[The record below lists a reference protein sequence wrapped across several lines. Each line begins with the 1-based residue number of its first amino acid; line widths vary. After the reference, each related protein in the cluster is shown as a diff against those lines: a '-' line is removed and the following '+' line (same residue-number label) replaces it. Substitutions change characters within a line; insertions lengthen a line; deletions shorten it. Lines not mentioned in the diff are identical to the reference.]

1 MKSLLTAVILV
12 LAMVFSAT
20 AQKPVPTLQPLL
32 VSYYEV
38 KNALVNADAAA
49 ASAKAD
55 EFVKIINSIDSKT
68 LTAEALKSFG
78 SLQGKLQRGAGNIAA
93 TKDISKQ
100 RDYFASFSLDLFALA
115 KSVKLSEQPVY
126 QAYCPMKKM
135 YWLTNEK
142 TIKNPYYGKQMLN
155 CGSITE
161 TINP

>member
-78 SLQGKLQRGAGNIAA
+78 PLQGKLQREAGNIAA